1 MTTRR
6 DVLKY
11 GACMLG
17 GLATAGAAGVA
28 LGAHHENGAMGKL
41 IYRAIPSSGEKLPI
55 MGLGSSATFQRI
67 AGSEDIAAVK
77 GVLSTMIDLGGTVFD
92 TAPSYGASEQV
103 AGQVAKE
110 LGITQKLFW
119 ATKLNVAGYGG
130 GKADEKAAREQL
142 ERSFQYADKE
152 VIDLV
157 QIHNMGDLPTQL
169 PILREY
175 KQAGRIRYIGVTT
188 TFQTQYEAFVQMM
201 KDETLDFIGTDYAID
216 ERHAEETILPVARER
231 GIGVLV
237 YAPFG
242 RSRLWSKVRG
252 KTVPEWA
259 KEFDA
264 ATWAQFFLKYVAS
277 HPEVTAIT
285 PATSKPA
292 NMADNMRGGMGRLPD
307 AAMRS
312 KMVALIESL

>member
-17 GLATAGAAGVA
+17 GLATAGAGGVA
-28 LGAHHENGAMGKL
+28 LGAHHENDAMGNL

-67 AGSEDIAAVK
+67 AGSDDIAAVK
-77 GVLSTMIDLGGTVFD
+77 GVLSTMVELGGTVFD

-142 ERSFQYADKE
+142 ERSFKYAGKE

-216 ERHAEETILPVARER
+216 ERHAEKTILPVARER

-252 KTVPEWA
+252 KAVPEWA

-277 HPEVTAIT
+277 HPDVTAIT

-307 AAMRS
+307 AAMRT

>member
-1 MTTRR
+1 
-6 DVLKY
+6 
-11 GACMLG
+11 MLG
-17 GLATAGAAGVA
+17 GLATAGAGGVA
-28 LGAHHENGAMGKL
+28 LGAHHENDAMGNL

-67 AGSEDIAAVK
+67 AGSDDIAAVK
-77 GVLSTMIDLGGTVFD
+77 GVLSTMVELGGTVFD

-142 ERSFQYADKE
+142 ERSFKYAGKE

-216 ERHAEETILPVARER
+216 ERHAEKTILPVARER

-252 KTVPEWA
+252 KAVPEWA

-277 HPEVTAIT
+277 HPDVTAIT

-307 AAMRS
+307 AAMRT

>member
-1 MTTRR
+1 
-6 DVLKY
+6 
-11 GACMLG
+11 
-17 GLATAGAAGVA
+17 
-28 LGAHHENGAMGKL
+28 
-41 IYRAIPSSGEKLPI
+41 
-55 MGLGSSATFQRI
+55 LGSSATFQRV
-67 AGSEDIAAVK
+67 AGSDDIAAVRN
-77 GVLSTMIDLGGTVFD
+77 VLSTMIEMGGTVFD
-92 TAPSYGASEQV
+92 TAPSYGASEEV

-110 LGITQKLFW
+110 LGITDKLFW

-201 KDETLDFIGTDYAID
+201 KDESLDFIGTDYAID
-216 ERHAEETILPVARER
+216 ERHAEKTILPVARER

-242 RSRLWSKVRG
+242 RNHG
-252 KTVPEWA
+252 NYPGHEQA
-259 KEFDA
+259 G
-264 ATWAQFFLKYVAS
+264 QY
-277 HPEVTAIT
+277 
-285 PATSKPA
+285 
-292 NMADNMRGGMGRLPD
+292 GRQY
-307 AAMRS
+307 AWRHG
-312 KMVALIESL
+312 ALA